1 MTAILTKQNVID
13 KALMGGSGGGSSG
26 GTGEFDSLHV
36 KGDATIDGEIIT
48 NFKEYGQQPLST
60 MIVDGVGKAISSL
73 DADIKNN
80 RELINKLLGDASS
93 IY

>member
-1 MTAILTKQNVID
+1 MTAILTKQNVLD
-13 KALMGGSGGGSSG
+13 KALIGGSGGGS
-26 GTGEFDSLHV
+26 GEFDSLHV

-80 RELINKLLGDASS
+80 RELINKRLGDAEVDENT
-93 IY
+93 